1 MVIDTSAIVAVLFD
15 EPERH
20 LFNRLIVEDPKRVLS
35 SGTYLEAGIV
45 VEARAGESGGREL
58 DLYLQK
64 AGVDVVPF
72 DADQADIARRAFR
85 RFGKGNNPA
94 ALNYGDCFAYAL
106 SILSGEPLLFKG
118 EDFSKTD
125 VTAVEWHM

>member
-20 LFNRLIVEDPKRVLS
+20 LFNRLIAEDPKRLLS

-45 VEARAGESGGREL
+45 VEAGAGEPGGREL

-64 AGVDVVPF
+64 AGADVVPF
-72 DADQADIARRAFR
+72 DADQADVARRAFR
-85 RFGKGNNPA
+85 RFGKGNHPA

-106 SILSGEPLLFKG
+106 STLSGEPLLFKG
-118 EDFSKTD
+118 EDFSETD
-125 VTAVEWHM
+125 ITAVEWHV